1 MLILFLLLQY
11 SSLGQGQLV
20 KIHVGW
26 YIVSPYL
33 QGIKNTSGRQKNTP
47 NNKDE
52 QPGTMVQCV
61 SFPVQGTPSFSL
73 AAEPFLLIPP
83 ELPPVEWDFLGVCIV
98 SKFELP

>member
-26 YIVSPYL
+26 YIASPYL

-47 NNKDE
+47 NNKGE
-52 QPGTMVQCV
+52 QPRTMVQCI
-61 SFPVQGTPSFSL
+61 SSPVQGTP
-73 AAEPFLLIPP
+73 
-83 ELPPVEWDFLGVCIV
+83 
-98 SKFELP
+98 